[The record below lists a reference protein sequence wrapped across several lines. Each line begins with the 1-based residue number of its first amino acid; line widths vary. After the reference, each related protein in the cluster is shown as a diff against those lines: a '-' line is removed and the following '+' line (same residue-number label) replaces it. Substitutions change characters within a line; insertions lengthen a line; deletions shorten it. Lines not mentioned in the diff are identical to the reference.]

1 MAESR
6 CAQKR
11 MRMRIKVKSSG
22 DSATSRGSRVSHDDE
37 AHLSIR
43 VGLIASAS
51 GWGTYAYTNV
61 LSGISVAYRQCFFSH
76 RFLLHARMK
85 YDHKKSKG
93 MQHKGETARKIFI
106 NKDAVYVGGIG
117 ES

>member
-11 MRMRIKVKSSG
+11 MRMRITVKSSG
-22 DSATSRGSRVSHDDE
+22 ASRGSRASHDDE

-43 VGLIASAS
+43 VGLISSAS

-76 RFLLHARMK
+76 RFLLQARMK

-106 NKDAVYVGGIG
+106 NKGC
-117 ES
+117 SL